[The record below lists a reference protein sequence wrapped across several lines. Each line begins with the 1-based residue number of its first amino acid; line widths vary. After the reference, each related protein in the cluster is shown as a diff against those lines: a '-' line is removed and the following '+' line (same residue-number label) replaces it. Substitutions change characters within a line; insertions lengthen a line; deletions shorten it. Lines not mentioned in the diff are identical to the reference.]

1 MNETLS
7 ENQASFAHT
16 HELEFHAFGLIFFGV
31 ASPDE
36 LRTELSWKLAE
47 KPGVTKILIL
57 YLILI
62 IDGIDIYLPFQIQ
75 EPHLSIT

>member
-36 LRTELSWKLAE
+36 LRTELS
-47 KPGVTKILIL
+47 
-57 YLILI
+57 
-62 IDGIDIYLPFQIQ
+62 
-75 EPHLSIT
+75 